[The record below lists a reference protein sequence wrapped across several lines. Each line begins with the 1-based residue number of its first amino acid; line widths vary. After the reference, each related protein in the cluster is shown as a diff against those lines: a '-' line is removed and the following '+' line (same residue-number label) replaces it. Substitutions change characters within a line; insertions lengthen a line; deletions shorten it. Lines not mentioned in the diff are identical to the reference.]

1 MKAVIL
7 CGGQD
12 TRIRSVDELLPKP
25 MLPIGDRPIVW
36 HIMKTFSHY
45 GIDDFVLCL
54 GYKSWLFKEW
64 FMNYR
69 SMLADVTIDLA
80 NPSELLVHKGPAP
93 ERWRVT
99 LAETGVD
106 TMTGGR
112 LAAVRRHIGDSGLVL
127 VTYGDGVADVNVR
140 ALIDHHLSHGKIA
153 TVTAVRP
160 PSRFGE
166 MLIEGG
172 RVACFTEKPQVSEGS
187 VNGGFF
193 VFDAARIW
201 DYVPNRADVILERAP
216 LQRLAEDGE
225 LVAYRHDGFWQ
236 PMDTPRE
243 YRELNDLWEAGRA
256 PWKVWQSDSDAP
268 GAGSAVIRAS
278 RPASAA

>member
-7 CGGQD
+7 CGGQG

-25 MLPIGDRPIVW
+25 MLPIGERPIVW
-36 HIMKTFSHY
+36 HIMKLFSHY

-69 SMLADVTIDLA
+69 SMLTDMTINLAKPGEVTFHDGH
-80 NPSELLVHKGPAP
+80 EL

-112 LAAVRRHIGDSGLVL
+112 ISGVRHHIGESGLFL
-127 VTYGDGVADVNVR
+127 VTYGDGVADVDIN
-140 ALIDHHLSHGKIA
+140 ALVDFHKSHGKIA

-166 MLIEGG
+166 MLVEDG

-193 VFDAARIW
+193 VFDAKRIW
-201 DYVPNRADVILERAP
+201 DYIPNAASTILERAP
-216 LQRLAEDGE
+216 LQRLAEEGE
-225 LVAYRHDGFWQ
+225 LAAYVHQGFWQ

-243 YRELNDLWEAGRA
+243 FRELNELWDSGRA
-256 PWKVWQSDSDAP
+256 PWKVWSSDSR
-268 GAGSAVIRAS
+268 VLRAS
-278 RPASAA
+278 RPPRSAVA

>member
-7 CGGQD
+7 CGGQG

-25 MLPIGDRPIVW
+25 MLPIGERPIVW
-36 HIMKTFSHY
+36 HIMKLFSHY
-45 GIDDFVLCL
+45 GVDDFVLCL

-69 SMLADVTIDLA
+69 SMLTDVTINLA
-80 NPSELLVHKGPAP
+80 KPDEVTFHNGCELEH
-93 ERWRVT
+93 WQVT

-112 LAAVRRHIGDSGLVL
+112 LVAARKHVGDSGLFL
-127 VTYGDGVADVNVR
+127 VTYGDGVADVDVN
-140 ALIDHHLSHGKIA
+140 ALVEFHKSHGKVA
-153 TVTAVRP
+153 TVTAVHP

-166 MLIEGG
+166 MLIEDG

-201 DYVPNRADVILERAP
+201 DYIPATASTILERAP
-216 LQRLAEDGE
+216 LQRLAQEGE
-225 LVAYRHDGFWQ
+225 LAAYRHEGFWQ
-236 PMDTPRE
+236 PMDTPNE
-243 YRELNDLWEAGRA
+243 FRELNELWNTGRA
-256 PWKVWQSDSDAP
+256 PWKVWASESR
-268 GAGSAVIRAS
+268 VLRAS
-278 RPASAA
+278 RPPRAAVA